1 MAMQTGK
8 LHKFMKEQAAISIP
22 TKKEGII
29 TFIFNVLC
37 RIKAVEERIIRIA
50 EMKNGITIT

>member
-1 MAMQTGK
+1 MQTGK

-29 TFIFNVLC
+29 TFIFNVFC